1 MKLKELGK
9 NSSVVEVT
17 QISPHGIWLL
27 AKREEFFLPYKRFPW
42 FEDAT
47 VSEIHNVKLLHGF
60 HLRWPDLDIDLHL
73 DSLKN
78 PEKYPLVYKKSSAH

>member
-17 QISPHGIWLL
+17 QISTFGIWLL
-27 AKREEFFLPYKRFPW
+27 VKGEELFLPYKRFPW

-47 VSEIHNVKLLHGF
+47 VSEIHNVQLLHGF

-78 PEKYPLVYKKSSAH
+78 PKEYPLVYKKSSAH

>member
-1 MKLKELGK
+1 MKLKELGR
-9 NSSVVEVT
+9 NSSVVEVS
-17 QISPHGIWLL
+17 QISPGGIWLL
-27 AKREEFFLPYKRFPW
+27 VRNEEFFLPYERFPW

-47 VSEIHNVKLLHGF
+47 VSEIHKVQLLHGF

-78 PEKYPLVYKKSSAH
+78 PEKYPLVYKA